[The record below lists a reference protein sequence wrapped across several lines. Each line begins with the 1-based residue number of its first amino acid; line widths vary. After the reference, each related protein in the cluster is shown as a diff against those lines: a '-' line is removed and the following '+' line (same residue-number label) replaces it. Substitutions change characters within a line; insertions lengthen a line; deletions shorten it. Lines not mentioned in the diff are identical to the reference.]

1 LYTCWADQHIIGDH
15 IIHFLKKLLRR
26 KQTQPLKTAS
36 ISPEFIIPRHQHPIS
51 KADISP
57 NTLKIL
63 NRLIHAGYEA
73 YLVGGVV
80 RDLLVRKA
88 PKDFDVA
95 TNATPPQIKALFKN
109 ARIIGRRFKL
119 VHILFHREVIEVATF
134 RGQEKSSD
142 HHQVN
147 EQGLIVR
154 DNVYGSLEDDAWRRD
169 FTINSLYYAIN
180 DSSIIDFTGGMQDIK
195 QHKIR
200 LIGDPETRYKE
211 DPVRMLRALRF
222 SAKLNFKL
230 EEKTQQAIHQL
241 NHLILQISNARLFEE
256 MQKLYQCGES
266 VSVHHL
272 LFEHGLFQHLFPQTY
287 ASMSNLNFPVK
298 EFIILAL
305 ESTDSRLQAGKPI
318 NPAFLCAVFLW
329 FPLLQQTQALKATGA
344 HPLPALE
351 QAMSIVLAKQNQ
363 ITHIPKRYSQ
373 VMREIW
379 LIQYRFPKRTGQRAF
394 NTLKHARFRAA
405 YDFLALRALVN
416 NESMALA
423 DWWTAFQE
431 ASSEEQDVMIKACD
445 KK

>member
-1 LYTCWADQHIIGDH
+1 M
-15 IIHFLKKLLRR
+15 
-26 KQTQPLKTAS
+26 
-36 ISPEFIIPRHQHPIS
+36 
-51 KADISP
+51 
-57 NTLKIL
+57 
-63 NRLIHAGYEA
+63 
-73 YLVGGVV
+73 
-80 RDLLVRKA
+80 
-88 PKDFDVA
+88 
-95 TNATPPQIKALFKN
+95 
-109 ARIIGRRFKL
+109 
-119 VHILFHREVIEVATF
+119 HILFHREVIEVATF

-169 FTINSLYYAIN
+169 FTINSLYYAIT

-195 QHKIR
+195 QHQIR

-222 SAKLNFKL
+222 SAKLNFTL
-230 EEKTQQAIHQL
+230 EEKTQQAIHQF

-256 MQKLYQCGES
+256 MQKLYQCGEG

-272 LFEHGLFQHLFPQTY
+272 LSEHGLFQHLFPQTY
-287 ASMSNLNFPVK
+287 ASMSDANFPVK

-305 ESTDSRLQAGKPI
+305 ESTDSRIQSGKPI
-318 NPAFLCAVFLW
+318 NPAFLYAVFLW
-329 FPLLQQTQALKATGA
+329 FPLLQQTQALKTAGA

-351 QAMSIVLAKQNQ
+351 QAMAIVLAKQNQ

-379 LIQYRFPKRTGQRAF
+379 LIQYRFPKRAGQRAF
-394 NTLKHARFRAA
+394 HTLKHARFRAA

-431 ASSEEQDVMIKACD
+431 ASLEEQDNMIKACD

>member
-1 LYTCWADQHIIGDH
+1 MYTCWADQHIIGDH

-329 FPLLQQTQALKATGA
+329 FPLLQQTRALKATGA
-344 HPLPALE
+344 HPLPAL
-351 QAMSIVLAKQNQ
+351 
-363 ITHIPKRYSQ
+363 
-373 VMREIW
+373 
-379 LIQYRFPKRTGQRAF
+379 
-394 NTLKHARFRAA
+394 
-405 YDFLALRALVN
+405 
-416 NESMALA
+416 
-423 DWWTAFQE
+423 
-431 ASSEEQDVMIKACD
+431 
-445 KK
+445 